1 EADRVFAMHRDSAAW
16 LAEYFDTP
24 YPFPKLDIVLLPGF
38 PYNGMEHAGAIFYRE
53 RSVVFEHEP
62 NASELFRRSTLIYHE
77 VSHQWFGN
85 LVTMAWFDDL
95 WLKEGFAT
103 FMAYKVLEDLEPE
116 RRAWLR
122 FHQRVKPLAY
132 AVDRTAGTT
141 PIWQAV
147 GSLADARSACG
158 PIVYN
163 KAPAVLREL
172 EARIGEEPFARG
184 VQRFL
189 KRHAFGNARWQDLV
203 AAIEDAARLPGSRWS
218 ERWVLGKGV
227 PRVWVEWSVA
237 DGRIAA
243 MSVHQRGADEGETWP
258 LNVEV

>member
-1 EADRVFAMHRDSAAW
+1 
-16 LAEYFDTP
+16 
-24 YPFPKLDIVLLPGF
+24 
-38 PYNGMEHAGAIFYRE
+38 
-53 RSVVFEHEP
+53 
-62 NASELFRRSTLIYHE
+62 
-77 VSHQWFGN
+77 
-85 LVTMAWFDDL
+85 
-95 WLKEGFAT
+95 
-103 FMAYKVLEDLEPE
+103 
-116 RRAWLR
+116 
-122 FHQRVKPLAY
+122 
-132 AVDRTAGTT
+132 
-141 PIWQAV
+141 
-147 GSLADARSACG
+147 
-158 PIVYN
+158 
-163 KAPAVLREL
+163 L

-258 LNVEV
+258 LNVEVMLLDAGGEQRRHTVTTEAAVTALA